1 MHSVSEGS
9 VTYGEKQ
16 RTGLTRKRGYTGQT
30 GKTGQKG
37 QTVQLI
43 QTGQTGQHSQFLRCF

>member
-30 GKTGQKG
+30 GQKG